1 MELLPGAAEG
11 GQPGH
16 MPAQGVQGAG
26 VGACGGHR
34 AQSLTAQDTSP
45 SPGCS
50 RTPGTWRCPSPTLTC
65 LHRGFHHTPGGI
77 SPLACDNILLEGLQP
92 VLHQGVEGRA
102 EGVQQQVPHVRVEP
116 AVPQLGLREA
126 KQEEREEKGSTRP

>member
-16 MPAQGVQGAG
+16 VPAQGVQGAG
-26 VGACGGHR
+26 VGACGVHR
-34 AQSLTAQDTSP
+34 AQSVTAQDTSP
-45 SPGCS
+45 SPDRS
-50 RTPGTWRCPSPTLTC
+50 RTAGTWRCPSLTPTC
-65 LHRGFHHTPGGI
+65 LHGGFHHTPGGI
-77 SPLACDNILLEGLQP
+77 SPLACDNILLERLQP

-126 KQEEREEKGSTRP
+126 QREGREGKDSTRP